1 MSVIKI
7 NPAVMSDK
15 RDAMAT
21 AWNEGLRLW
30 IEDNGFEPQFE
41 FTPEQQTFFAKTA
54 YSQDAAAMRK
64 TIVARI
70 ATRDNSVPQPTPEQI
85 SETMRLL
92 SEVGDSIGK
101 FNKDAGVVKALA
113 EDLQARAPAPEEV
126 EEPEAP
132 ETEGTEQMAQGAG
145 DVQTKGLYDQLL
157 DVDAEVESRP
167 LALKAS
173 KIKTIAQATMYV
185 DQGSPKLL
193 PKKTGEPAPK
203 DRNPGLVRTDGTAKG
218 TTGFLGLLP
227 GKDGGAITEYSIN
240 GNGKDARATIP
251 MVVPT
256 LTPDEVLTLHDAASG
271 LPKNKR
277 KLEEIGMKATLF
289 ARERAAQGKPY
300 FFDPK
305 TDKEKD
311 MHPGFINMMQA
322 TGRIPKDI
330 KKSRTD
336 LMEQWG
342 NPSSTSETEGVLWG
356 MGATKV
362 PGTNRADLGGDVQE
376 ADLLNN
382 QMLARSLTETEGR
395 YVGGYMDSASKSK
408 PGVLTVG
415 EGLTYVTDEKGV
427 RAPVTQK
434 WLAQFKDKG
443 ELDKALQTQ
452 NARFLLGVQK
462 KLEPKLS
469 QMDPATQ
476 ALVAN
481 VAFNRGEAKASEYAD
496 MILAVPV
503 EKRHTEAL
511 SRLAIAGTPR
521 GKAKGTIGIAKGR
534 YEHLVENLVSPD
546 KALAYGD
553 KWKDP
558 KFREEVVA
566 KTEAGTAA
574 YVGRTH
580 DKWAAKTRPADFAK
594 LSAINARF
602 TK

>member
-15 RDAMAT
+15 RDATAT

-30 IEDNGFEPQFE
+30 MEDNGFEPQFE

-54 YSQDAAAMRK
+54 YSQDASAMRK

-70 ATRDNSVPQPTPEQI
+70 ATRDTSVPNPTPDQI
-85 SETMRLL
+85 SETARLL

-101 FNKDAGVVKALA
+101 FNKDAGVVSALA
-113 EDLQARAPAPEEV
+113 RDLQARAPAPEEV

-145 DVQTKGLYDQLL
+145 DVQ
-157 DVDAEVESRP
+157 EV
-167 LALKAS
+167 
-173 KIKTIAQATMYV
+173 
-185 DQGSPKLL
+185 
-193 PKKTGEPAPK
+193 
-203 DRNPGLVRTDGTAKG
+203 
-218 TTGFLGLLP
+218 
-227 GKDGGAITEYSIN
+227 
-240 GNGKDARATIP
+240 
-251 MVVPT
+251 
-256 LTPDEVLTLHDAASG
+256 
-271 LPKNKR
+271 
-277 KLEEIGMKATLF
+277 
-289 ARERAAQGKPY
+289 
-300 FFDPK
+300 
-305 TDKEKD
+305 
-311 MHPGFINMMQA
+311 
-322 TGRIPKDI
+322 
-330 KKSRTD
+330 
-336 LMEQWG
+336 
-342 NPSSTSETEGVLWG
+342 
-356 MGATKV
+356 
-362 PGTNRADLGGDVQE
+362 
-376 ADLLNN
+376 DLLNN

-427 RAPVTQK
+427 RAPVTK
-434 WLAQFKDKG
+434 EWLAQFKDKD

-496 MILAVPV
+496 MILAVPM
-503 EKRHTEAL
+503 EKRHGEAL

-534 YEHLVENLVSPD
+534 YEHLVENLVSPE
-546 KALAYGD
+546 KAVAYGE

-580 DKWAAKTRPADFAK
+580 DKWAAKTRPTDFAK
-594 LSAINARF
+594 LSAINAKF
-602 TK
+602 KI